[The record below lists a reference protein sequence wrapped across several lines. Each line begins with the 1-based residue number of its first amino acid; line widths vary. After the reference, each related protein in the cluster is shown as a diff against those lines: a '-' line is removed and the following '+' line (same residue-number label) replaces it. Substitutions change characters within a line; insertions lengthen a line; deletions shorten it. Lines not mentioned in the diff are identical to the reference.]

1 MVGDTALIRKFSAHN
16 RYIAH
21 NEIDPISILS
31 GLVQTGLY
39 LDFFYGTSHSH
50 LEKPAQPAR
59 HFALQMDI
67 QGNNVD

>member
-1 MVGDTALIRKFSAHN
+1 MSND

-39 LDFFYGTSHSH
+39 LDFFYGTHPSHSKTSLTLTSQLHCCTLGRSAEPH
-50 LEKPAQPAR
+50 LA
-59 HFALQMDI
+59 HTD
-67 QGNNVD
+67 N